1 MSSKAGMKKRT
12 VAMSMR
18 NEVINSLGSIFLRI
32 VFIICHLTSKTNLD
46 MVVIIGMHVVLNIP
60 MHIWFNIIV
69 YLLMETIL
77 CKLFERVVI
86 NNKDHEV
93 VAMVSD
99 VDHGNNPNEW
109 FVDTGATCHVCSERS
124 VFSTYKSV
132 GGRKVR
138 MGNQASSEVVGVGN
152 VFLKLGFGKVLTL
165 KDVLHVPDIRYNLVS
180 GSLLVNHGFSLEFE
194 CEKVIL
200 TKNGKFIGEGH
211 LVNELFELNV
221 TVIHRGKGICNKEDD
236 TSSYLFES
244 SDLCHNRLG
253 HVNLNAIKRLVNLNL
268 LKVDKFNSQERCEVC
283 VEAKMAK
290 SIRNGRLATG

>member
-1 MSSKAGMKKRT
+1 MEKTPSGSLWLSSVDLAMPDNFHTRYIFYYRCGDAAVDFFNAALMKAALSRALVQFHPFAGRLRRDDNRGRIEINCNAEGVLFMEAECDATLDDLGGFASKPNSSLVPT
-12 VAMSMR
+12 VDYSR
-18 NEVINSLGSIFLRI
+18 GISTFPLFLVQLTRFKCGGVSLGFANEH
-32 VFIICHLTSKTNLD
+32 HLSDGTS
-46 MVVIIGMHVVLNIP
+46 GQH
-60 MHIWFNIIV
+60 FN
-69 YLLMETIL
+69 
-77 CKLFERVVI
+77 KSW
-86 NNKDHEV
+86 DHEV

-165 KDVLHVPDIRYNLVS
+165 KDVLHVPDIRNNLVS
-180 GSLLVNHGFSLEFE
+180 DSLLVNHGFSLEFE

-200 TKNGKFIGEGH
+200 TKNGKFISEGH

-221 TVIHRGKGICNKEDD
+221 TVIHRGKNP
-236 TSSYLFES
+236 S
-244 SDLCHNRLG
+244 
-253 HVNLNAIKRLVNLNL
+253 
-268 LKVDKFNSQERCEVC
+268 
-283 VEAKMAK
+283 
-290 SIRNGRLATG
+290 